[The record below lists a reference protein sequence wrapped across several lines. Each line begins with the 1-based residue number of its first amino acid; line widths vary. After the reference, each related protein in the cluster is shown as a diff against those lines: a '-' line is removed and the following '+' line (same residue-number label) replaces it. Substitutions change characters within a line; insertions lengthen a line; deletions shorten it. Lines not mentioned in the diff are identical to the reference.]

1 MLITTENE
9 IKALMPTSRWTEP
22 KKLLDYCEEEEDQVL
37 NPLLGAALH
46 SHLQTEYERLREEYT
61 DITAVTIR
69 PTGKARQDARLA
81 HADVTTRLE
90 QIAAGKYRETYTAP
104 EDGERDVPQEDYQTV
119 RLIRKCQTI
128 VFNKM
133 LSHNAGLLSVSFNE
147 GGGLNTVSA
156 DGYDEADDK
165 RIERAVKDAYMKAG
179 RAIDDLLLFLENDA
193 KHDRLFTELWQEA
206 DTFYL
211 HRDLLFQTARVLNE
225 YLDIRNERMAYVQL
239 VRDIRHCQRTYL
251 KPRIGQAMLTAA
263 TAYANDGTL
272 PKAAYVLKDGTS
284 RLPVSEEAARNND
297 ISKYRNVEPDKA
309 ALDEL
314 LSLLRQALAFYVESR
329 RTELRTSII
338 ATKNTSNSNNAAVTS
353 KERLA
358 RRDSMTDAQQA
369 MAEACQFIEDNIDA
383 LGDAAVGSPIYNSIK
398 EREQQAAAD
407 AAHRCAAEA
416 RQRKAACEMQSKKL
430 FTSFPATHRT
440 PELK

>member
-9 IKALMPTSRWTEP
+9 IKSLMPTSRWTEP
-22 KKLLDYCEEEEDQVL
+22 KKLLQYCEEEEDQVL
-37 NPLLGAALH
+37 SPLLGAALH
-46 SHLQTEYERLREEYT
+46 SHLQTEYERLRGVYV
-61 DITAVTIR
+61 DITAVTVK
-69 PTGKARQDARLA
+69 PTGKARQDAQLA

-90 QIAAGKYRETYTAP
+90 QIAAGKYRETFTTP

-133 LSHNAGLLSVSFNE
+133 LSHNAGLLTVSFNE
-147 GGGLNTVSA
+147 GGGLNAVSA

-193 KHDRLFTELWQEA
+193 KHDRQFTELWQEA

-251 KPRIGQAMLTAA
+251 KPRIGARLLQAVVAFANDSGLPSRSDVDTSARSDGEADGQTDGTTEAQAAA
-263 TAYANDGTL
+263 TAETR
-272 PKAAYVLKDGTS
+272 AAMT
-284 RLPVSEEAARNND
+284 
-297 ISKYRNVEPDKA
+297 
-309 ALDEL
+309 EL
-314 LSLLRQALAFYVESR
+314 LSLLRTALAFYVESR

-383 LGDAAVGSPIYNSIK
+383 LGDAAVGTPIYNSIR
-398 EREQQAAAD
+398 EREAQAAAD

-416 RQRKAACEMQSKKL
+416 RQRKAACEMQNRKL
-430 FTSFPATHRT
+430 FTTFPATHRT